1 MNSNDLSSDDN
12 CVVCCRKL
20 SIFAVGI
27 CDHPVCHECSTRMRV
42 LCRQNECPICRRETP
57 KVIFTRNL
65 HPFAELS
72 KSTYPMD
79 QKYKIM
85 FADKSVQSSY
95 EKLLQH
101 VCGVCHG
108 KSPFRTFNLLKEHMK
123 RYHELFY
130 CELCVEHLRIFSFER
145 KCYTRRELGR
155 HRRTGDTDDTSH
167 RGHPLCEFC
176 EERFLDSDELFRH
189 LRRMHY
195 FCHFCDADGLHQFY
209 SDYEELRRHFRNE
222 HYLCE
227 EDSCRD
233 EKFTSVFR
241 NEIDLKAHKA
251 QNHSKNMTKMQAKQ
265 SRTLELEF
273 TITPR
278 NSKPNGIISAADYED
293 FHTQN
298 RRGRR
303 GNQRGQPNTKS
314 QRQEG
319 FTASDQPAR
328 SEKNINTKCEKEFP
342 QLSTNFTKGAT
353 LNNDTGSMTTNDT
366 MANRLAKAN
375 RFTIRT
381 GAPLKAGGRMNLTN
395 TEEFPTLGSTTI
407 QIPSQSCQSSSQV
420 TVTSKPESPVSPGT
434 RKTLLFRI
442 NSQEEGNNSSKRRAP
457 NVSIQVSRTQNVIPP
472 DGAKNSV
479 ADSGTMKKVSSYQ
492 NIMLQKPGTSV
503 TTSSLTSVSSDMHLD
518 VRASR
523 PGVKPSWVSTKT
535 ASHGKFDDEFPQL
548 GETKEVP
555 QSLTNNA
562 WSSVTIPV
570 SSCDVP
576 VTESGD
582 TSKPAMVMVKNKSKK
597 KKQKPV
603 NTEIN
608 IKEKNETNKKKK
620 KETEFFIGEDN
631 EKINCSSKCSIENQE
646 NEDPGC
652 TQEQE
657 SITDLKKSSEEN
669 PKITSSD
676 STEELTQQTKSLA
689 IEDFPPLDVPLSKKP
704 PTPPGFSSKT
714 SNVITPPPPP
724 GFDSGQS
731 VVKPSVNISLSSVA
745 RQLTCTSSNM
755 SPVSS
760 MTFISSSGQTFP
772 LSTQPTIPNHNYTQP
787 IDFQERNHALIQA
800 IQVILDGNMER
811 FRSFKT
817 FSGHFRQNLI
827 SAQEY
832 FENCLDILGKAEF
845 IRILPELVV
854 LLPDINKQQE
864 LLIVLNN
871 FKKSEF
877 DKAGGA
883 IPKNNISGVCYF
895 SSIPFLV
902 CATCQQVLAK
912 EDFHDHMA
920 VHNPDTDNL
929 FPPLSAQSA
938 TTRISWVKK

>member
-1 MNSNDLSSDDN
+1 
-12 CVVCCRKL
+12 
-20 SIFAVGI
+20 
-27 CDHPVCHECSTRMRV
+27 
-42 LCRQNECPICRRETP
+42 
-57 KVIFTRNL
+57 
-65 HPFAELS
+65 
-72 KSTYPMD
+72 MD

-85 FADKSVQSSY
+85 FEDKSVQSDY

-101 VCGVCHG
+101 VCSVCHT
-108 KSPFRTFNLLKEHMK
+108 KPTFRNFSLLKDHMR
-123 RYHELFY
+123 RYHELFF
-130 CELCVEHLRIFSFER
+130 CDLCVEHLRIFSFER
-145 KCYTRRELGR
+145 KCYTRKELGR

-167 RGHPLCEFC
+167 RGHPQCKFC
-176 EERFLDSDELFRH
+176 DERFLDSDELFRH
-189 LRRMHY
+189 LRRIHY

-209 SDYEELRRHFRNE
+209 SDYEELRRHFRDE

-227 EDSCRD
+227 EDSCQE

-278 NSKPNGIISAADYED
+278 NSKPNGNITAADYED
-293 FHTQN
+293 YHMQN
-298 RRGRR
+298 RRSRR
-303 GNQRGQPNTKS
+303 GNPRGQPNTKP
-314 QRQEG
+314 QRQKGDAGEVNV
-319 FTASDQPAR
+319 TAFDQP
-328 SEKNINTKCEKEFP
+328 EKNINTKCEKEFP
-342 QLSTNFTKGAT
+342 QLSTNFTRGAT
-353 LNNDTGSMTTNDT
+353 LNSDTGSMTTSNT

-381 GAPLKAGGRMNLTN
+381 GAPLKTGGRVNLTN
-395 TEEFPTLGSTTI
+395 AEEFPTLGSTTI
-407 QIPSQSCQSSSQV
+407 QIPSQSSSQV

-457 NVSIQVSRTQNVIPP
+457 NLSIQVSRTQNVIPP
-472 DGAKNSV
+472 DDGKNSI

-492 NIMLQKPGTSV
+492 NIMLQKPGTSA
-503 TTSSLTSVSSDMHLD
+503 TTSGLTSVSSDVHLD

-535 ASHGKFDDEFPQL
+535 ASQGKFDDEFPQL
-548 GETKEVP
+548 SETKEVS
-555 QSLTNNA
+555 QSSANNA

-576 VTESGD
+576 VTESSD
-582 TSKPAMVMVKNKSKK
+582 TSKPTMVTVKSKSKK
-597 KKQKPV
+597 KKQKPIS
-603 NTEIN
+603 NEIN

-620 KETEFFIGEDN
+620 KETEFFIREED
-631 EKINCSSKCSIENQE
+631 EEISCGSKCSVANQE

-652 TQEQE
+652 TREQD
-657 SITDLKKSSEEN
+657 STTDLNKSSEEN

-676 STEELTQQTKSLA
+676 STEELTQQTKNLT
-689 IEDFPPLDVPLSKKP
+689 IEDFPPLNVLVSKKSS
-704 PTPPGFSSKT
+704 TPPGFSSKT
-714 SNVITPPPPP
+714 SNVVTTTPPP

-745 RQLTCTSSNM
+745 RQLTCTA

-760 MTFISSSGQTFP
+760 MTFTSSSGRTFP

-787 IDFQERNHALIQA
+787 SDFQERNHALIQA
-800 IQVILDGNMER
+800 IQVILNGNMER

-832 FENCLDILGKAEF
+832 FENCLEILGKAEF
-845 IRILPELVV
+845 IRILPELIV

-871 FKKSEF
+871 FKKNES
-877 DKAGGA
+877 DKTGGA
-883 IPKNNISGVCYF
+883 IPKNNTSGICHF
-895 SSIPFLV
+895 SSIQFLV

-912 EDFHDHMA
+912 EDFHNHMA
-920 VHNPDTDNL
+920 VHNPSTDNL
-929 FPPLSAQSA
+929 FPSLSPPSA